1 MNSDFIHTL
10 ELYYRDDFNE
20 IKELTR
26 NITLV
31 NMKGK
36 YVCTDYSSIGITIYS
51 LPCMKEGRDGKG
63 NYKLSLV
70 VNPSRLIEEYTCVNR
85 IEGYRD
91 LEKAID
97 SLNCFI
103 SRLFS
108 PLILN
113 DFKLG
118 RIDITR
124 DIRKVPGNVIRE
136 YILLMRTMTLGYGY
150 KKNKKLEENTK
161 GFRIDDS
168 FNVLNK
174 SQGAEFVV
182 YNKHSAAKDQGYPEK
197 VVEYYKKTMRMEL
210 RLQRRYIRNH
220 TNYMDTDEAIYYF
233 YSNTNTIFKDFYSGM
248 FKYRTDLCFV
258 SYGWQIRLIHRSYPD
273 SVKEQKMLNIIYS
286 IINDRLHADR
296 FFYKTYH
303 TKKSTTRILSPFNEI
318 GFSPISIINDK
329 ISFMSSL
336 DSVLGL
342 SFNKKDEMGQYE
354 NTSNKKVTNR
364 TNENE
369 IYKVIKKSKG
379 RKKVIFYVGEKY

>member
-10 ELYYRDDFNE
+10 ELYYRDNFNE

-97 SLNCFI
+97 SLNGFI

-113 DFKLG
+113 DFNLG

-124 DIRKVPGNVIRE
+124 DIRKVPERIIRE

-161 GFRIDDS
+161 NFRIDDS

-182 YNKHSAAKDQGYPEK
+182 YNKHRAAIDQGYPEN
-197 VVEYYKKTMRMEL
+197 VIEYYKKTMRMEL

-233 YSNTNTIFKDFYSGM
+233 YSNTNSIFKDFYSGM
-248 FKYRTDLCFV
+248 FKYRTDMCFV
-258 SYGWQIRLIHRSYPD
+258 SYGWQIRLIHRLYPD

-303 TKKSTTRILSPFNEI
+303 TKRSTTNILSPFNEI
-318 GFSPISIINDK
+318 GISPISIIDDK

-342 SFNKKDEMGQYE
+342 KYSQQDEMGKTE
-354 NTSNKKVTNR
+354 ETSNKKLTNNL
-364 TNENE
+364 NENE
-369 IYKVIKKSKG
+369 IYKIIKRSKG

>member
-1 MNSDFIHTL
+1 MNKDFIHTF
-10 ELYYRDDFNE
+10 ELYYRDSFNE

-31 NMKGK
+31 NMEGK
-36 YVCTDYSSIGITIYS
+36 YVCKDYSSIGIMIYS
-51 LPCMKEGRDGKG
+51 LPCMKEGRDGKR

-97 SLNCFI
+97 SLNGFI

-113 DFKLG
+113 DFNLG

-124 DIRKVPGNVIRE
+124 DIRKVPERIIRE

-161 GFRIDDS
+161 CFRIDDS

-182 YNKHSAAKDQGYPEK
+182 YNKHRAAID
-197 VVEYYKKTMRMEL
+197 
-210 RLQRRYIRNH
+210 
-220 TNYMDTDEAIYYF
+220 
-233 YSNTNTIFKDFYSGM
+233 
-248 FKYRTDLCFV
+248 
-258 SYGWQIRLIHRSYPD
+258 
-273 SVKEQKMLNIIYS
+273 
-286 IINDRLHADR
+286 
-296 FFYKTYH
+296 
-303 TKKSTTRILSPFNEI
+303 
-318 GFSPISIINDK
+318 
-329 ISFMSSL
+329 
-336 DSVLGL
+336 
-342 SFNKKDEMGQYE
+342 
-354 NTSNKKVTNR
+354 
-364 TNENE
+364 
-369 IYKVIKKSKG
+369 
-379 RKKVIFYVGEKY
+379 

>member
-70 VNPSRLIEEYTCVNR
+70 VNPSRLIENDTCINR
-85 IEGYRD
+85 IEELRD
-91 LEKAID
+91 LSKAID
-97 SLNCFI
+97 LLNGFI
-103 SRLFS
+103 RRLFS

-124 DIRKVPGNVIRE
+124 DIRKIPESVIQE

-150 KKNKKLEENTK
+150 QKNKKLEEKTK
-161 GFRIDDS
+161 DFRIEDS
-168 FNVLNK
+168 FNVLNE

-182 YNKHSAAKDQGYPEK
+182 YNKHRAAIDQGYPEN
-197 VVEYYKKTMRMEL
+197 VIEYYKKTMRMEV
-210 RLQRRYIRNH
+210 RLKRKYIRTH
-220 TNYMDTDEAIYYF
+220 TNYIDTEEAIYYF
-233 YSNTNTIFKDFYSGM
+233 HANTNTIFKDFYRGM

-258 SYGWQIRLIHRSYPD
+258 SLDWQIRLIHRLYPD
-273 SVKEQKMLNIIYS
+273 SAKEEKLLRIIRE
-286 IINDRLHADR
+286 IINDRICSDR
-296 FFYKTYH
+296 LLYDTYH
-303 TKKSTTRILSPFNEI
+303 TKKSTTKKLSPINEL
-318 GFSPISIINDK
+318 GVSPISIISKK

-336 DSVLGL
+336 DSVLGM
-342 SFNKKDEMGQYE
+342 SFNKKDEMGKTE
-354 NTSNKKVTNR
+354 ETGRKKVTNNV
-364 TNENE
+364 NENT
-369 IYKVIKKSKG
+369 IYEVIKKKKKK
-379 RKKVIFYVGEKY
+379 KKVIFHV